1 MTRTRK
7 STARC
12 CNGEEQPDANLQ
24 PPKASA
30 QTQTASAELERQM
43 QSALEDVYEVLQLAG
58 NDAGG
63 IVWAELELVN
73 DLIH

>member
-7 STARC
+7 STAR

-30 QTQTASAELERQM
+30 QTQTTSAELERQM

-58 NDAGG
+58 NDADG

-73 DLIH
+73 DLTH

>member
-12 CNGEEQPDANLQ
+12 NGEEHGDASLQ

-30 QTQTASAELERQM
+30 QTQTTSAELERQM
-43 QSALEDVYEVLQLAG
+43 QSALADVYEVLQLAG

>member
-12 CNGEEQPDANLQ
+12 NGEEHGDANLQ
-24 PPKASA
+24 PPKGSA
-30 QTQTASAELERQM
+30 QTQTTSAELERQM

-58 NDAGG
+58 GGDAGG

-73 DLIH
+73 DLAH